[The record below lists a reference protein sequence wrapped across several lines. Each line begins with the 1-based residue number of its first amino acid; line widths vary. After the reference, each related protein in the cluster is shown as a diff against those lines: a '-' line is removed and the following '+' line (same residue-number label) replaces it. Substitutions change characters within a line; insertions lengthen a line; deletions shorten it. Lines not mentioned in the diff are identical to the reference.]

1 MLSPIAGSDPARA
14 PHVLLSAYPVDPR
27 RGSEPG
33 VGCHWIGVH
42 LAAGC
47 RVTAVVHRDRGG
59 GVEHT
64 AACYDDALRSGR
76 LRLIAIAPGW
86 LSRALKALPGAWYAA
101 YRAWQRQATA
111 AARAAV
117 ALDPPDWIHHLSL
130 NSYREPG
137 YLYHLGLPVVW
148 GPIGGVQD
156 ADPRLVRL
164 QGGRARAAEAVRT
177 AINRWCAAYAPAPR
191 AARRTARVLLAANP
205 EAEAWARRGRQ
216 AVVRS
221 LLETAV
227 ERTDPPPSSSAGRAG
242 VLWVGSDEAR
252 KNPEFALLAHALLGR
267 CLPGIGLTLVGLGAA
282 RERALRAWASE
293 REIDLTGVRILARI
307 PRADLVALYR
317 GARLFWFT
325 SYRDT
330 SGNVLLEAMAHGA
343 VPVAFAQHGAAAILD
358 QGAGELVTLAAPRA
372 MLNDWVRRSRRLMCD
387 ERAWLAAAETAITR
401 CERRYRWTGKWPAL
415 RLALLRAGVWPLPPA
430 ASSPSSAR
438 MAPANRP
445 PSPLCASVSS
455 RAAPRSVPTIGG
467 CPGSPPAATATW

>member
-1 MLSPIAGSDPARA
+1 MLHPS
-14 PHVLLSAYPVDPR
+14 LLSDAACATRVIVLVLDGLRADLIGDPR
-27 RGSEPG
+27 FPN
-33 VGCHWIGVH
+33 
-42 LAAGC
+42 LARLHTHSASTTDATTVLPS
-47 RVTAVVHRDRGG
+47 VTAVAMTSLLSGLAPVDHGVDSDRFRVPTPRVRMTTLPQAVIAAGLPASS
-59 GVEHT
+59 VVRRVPWVLRHT
-64 AACYDDALRSGR
+64 ANRIVTALGFERV
-76 LRLIAIAPGW
+76 LFAAPN
-86 LSRALKALPGAWYAA
+86 A
-101 YRAWQRQATA
+101 
-111 AARAAV
+111 
-117 ALDPPDWIHHLSL
+117 H
-130 NSYREPG
+130 
-137 YLYHLGLPVVW
+137 
-148 GPIGGVQD
+148 
-156 ADPRLVRL
+156 
-164 QGGRARAAEAVRT
+164 
-177 AINRWCAAYAPAPR
+177 
-191 AARRTARVLLAANP
+191 VLLAANP

-216 AVVRS
+216 AVVQS

-227 ERTDPPPSSSAGRAG
+227 EATDPPPSSSAGRAG

-252 KNPEFALLAHALLGR
+252 KNPEFALLAHTLLGR

-430 ASSPSSAR
+430 ASWPSSAR

-445 PSPLCASVSS
+445 PSPPCASVSS
-455 RAAPRSVPTIGG
+455 RAAPRSAPTTGG
-467 CPGSPPAATATW
+467 CPGSPPAARATW